1 MTVAL
6 NNLIAKTVDFTL
18 MFTNELRRNTAI
30 SITRCVNSYIT
41 IISNDGFAADAV
53 TAVTSILAC
62 NRMLA

>member
-1 MTVAL
+1 VTVAL

-18 MFTNELRRNTAI
+18 MFTNELRRNTAT